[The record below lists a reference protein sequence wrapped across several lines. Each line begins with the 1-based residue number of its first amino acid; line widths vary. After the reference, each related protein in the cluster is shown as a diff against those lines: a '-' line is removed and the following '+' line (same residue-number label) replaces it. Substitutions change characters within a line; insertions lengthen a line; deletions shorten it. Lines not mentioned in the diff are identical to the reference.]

1 MKKEKDAMLEE
12 IATVEREIEQLN
24 ADKEQRSRQ
33 MEERMSVMKEAGREL
48 EKSADVCSMVA

>member
-1 MKKEKDAMLEE
+1 MKKEKEAMLEE
-12 IATVEREIEQLN
+12 IATVELEIEQLN
-24 ADKEQRSRQ
+24 ADKEERSRQ